1 MAGGGGKGWRGDGGG
16 MRKEEKDMDDRRIRE
31 TGIEDRL
38 ESSGGG

>member
-1 MAGGGGKGWRGDGGG
+1 
-16 MRKEEKDMDDRRIRE
+16 MRKEKEKDMDDRRIRE

>member
-1 MAGGGGKGWRGDGGG
+1 
-16 MRKEEKDMDDRRIRE
+16 MRKEKEKDIDDRRIRE

>member
-1 MAGGGGKGWRGDGGG
+1 
-16 MRKEEKDMDDRRIRE
+16 MRKEKEKDIDDRRNRE